1 MRRAPAVA
9 HAFAI
14 AHAMLRLLATPKTT
28 PVFPAKTCAVINAV
42 TIRRINSPQSFGG
55 TRAVVSQILG
65 RRPRGRPSL
74 PAKDIQL
81 SMEWPIFLS
90 ARQTG
95 TDRIVDH
102 VFPFRVVILVPMQLR
117 VPEVTLPYR

>member
-1 MRRAPAVA
+1 MKMRRAPAVA

-55 TRAVVSQILG
+55 TRAVVSHYLAPIARTPFITSEGYSALHG
-65 RRPRGRPSL
+65 MANL
-74 PAKDIQL
+74 PLCSPNRHGQDC
-81 SMEWPIFLS
+81 
-90 ARQTG
+90 
-95 TDRIVDH
+95 
-102 VFPFRVVILVPMQLR
+102 
-117 VPEVTLPYR
+117 